1 MKRALIALALVCC
14 GKSASQQQPKK
25 EGPEFTSGSGADKPN
40 GGSMNKPGS
49 GSQASFVKGPSLSSS
64 DLVTWM
70 DSQKRGKEARLLRL
84 VIVLPKGNMGF
95 DISKAKIGS
104 VEVYAND
111 SALGIGLA
119 NRAEQ
124 KCADAATCAFQVEGY
139 WRGKQMGGL
148 QFDVMKAEY
157 LPPDRVSSLAYAE
170 VEGESGN

>member
-1 MKRALIALALVCC
+1 
-14 GKSASQQQPKK
+14 
-25 EGPEFTSGSGADKPN
+25 
-40 GGSMNKPGS
+40 MNKPGS
-49 GSQASFVKGPSLSSS
+49 GSQASFVKGPSLEPS
-64 DLVTWM
+64 DQLVAWM
-70 DSQKRGKEARLLRL
+70 DGQKRGKESRLLRL
-84 VIVLPKGNMGF
+84 VIVLPKGQMGF

-104 VEVYAND
+104 LEVYAND

-119 NRAEQ
+119 DRAEQ

-157 LPPDRVSSLAYAE
+157 LPADRVAAASYAE